1 MGFKCFD
8 NSVFYRHNTLDRNN
22 PQGRNK
28 AMKTEEKPFNTDPFF
43 KEMLLRTAIKELEK
57 ENSALRVE
65 KGQLLSEIQYLED
78 KLGIKKEKRV
88 ERKKRTK
95 PPFPKKMSRE
105 DFDKR
110 QARDYELV
118 EIAKNKPVIKL
129 NIKP

>member
-1 MGFKCFD
+1 M
-8 NSVFYRHNTLDRNN
+8 N
-22 PQGRNK
+22 
-28 AMKTEEKPFNTDPFF
+28 EEEPFNKDPFF
-43 KEMLLRTAIKELEK
+43 KEMLLRRVIKDLEK

-65 KGQLLSEIQYLED
+65 KGQLISEIQYLED
-78 KLGIKKEKRV
+78 KLDIKKEKMV
-88 ERKKRTK
+88 EKKKKTK

-129 NIKP
+129 NINTK